1 MNELDIIIK
10 NSGILSESK
19 YGQKFDQFKPPFKH
33 NGKEIV
39 DSSSKE
45 LCECKNADLAKE
57 LAAILNDL
65 LKMREASEKIS
76 TLWR

>member
-1 MNELDIIIK
+1 MNELDVIVK

-19 YGQKFDQFKPPFKH
+19 YGHKFDQFKPPFKN

-57 LAAILNDL
+57 LASILNDMQ
-65 LKMREASEKIS
+65 KMRDASEKFS